1 MTKPIKPLEFAPH
14 IAARTP
20 MRHKVL
26 KIVGLFIMASITL
39 MGLGYLQSE
48 TLNSVRAFVRGEGLW
63 AKGQKDAV
71 FYLER
76 YVHNHE
82 DSDFKHFK
90 QALEVNLGDKE
101 ARLALQENPPNRDR
115 AEKGFLKGDNHP
127 DDVANMMDFFVRFKD
142 FYHLRVAIE
151 IWTKGDQK
159 IHELSLLGDK
169 IQQCIKNNND
179 ICLTQHTSEL
189 ERLNLELHK
198 IATDF
203 SLILSD
209 GARWVKSTFLIVSSI
224 IISLQFLFIYIVT
237 KRFIFE
243 LNRNEEELL
252 MSENRFFS
260 LYQSNVIGMMEWKLD
275 GTIIEANDAFLDMIG
290 YTQAH
295 LANGKLNWKNI
306 TPKEF
311 EKSDKYAVNEIIK
324 HGMCTPFKKEF
335 IHKDGH
341 HVFVYLGATLLYG
354 EVDKGICFVIDQSVQ
369 KLSETQLK
377 LSAKVFDASND
388 GIIITDKYKHV
399 LAVNPAYCKSAGVD
413 KDQFIGRTPPIL
425 TSQNIPDTL
434 YDEITESLLQN
445 DHWQGDAVDT
455 TASGEIIPVLLSI
468 NAVRDKQY
476 KISHYVINIKDIRHQ
491 KAAEEQL
498 KKLAH
503 FDYLTG
509 LANRSLYQDRLSQ
522 ALIRAKRHSSRC
534 ALLFFDLDNFK
545 PINDQYGHEIG
556 DLALQVVATRLTQ
569 QVRDNDTIARLGGDE
584 FVIIIEDL
592 NTREDAA
599 NLAQKI
605 IESLSKPF
613 HLKDHILHLGCSVG
627 ISIYPDNADDHLSLT
642 RNADIAMYAAKASG
656 SNQYYFYNPSSKS

>member
-1 MTKPIKPLEFAPH
+1 MAKSKQPLEFAPRV
-14 IAARTP
+14 AARPP

-26 KIVGLFIMASITL
+26 LIVGLFIMANMTL
-39 MGLGYLQSE
+39 MGLGYFQSE

-63 AKGQKDAV
+63 SKAQKDAA

-76 YVHNHE
+76 YIQNRKH
-82 DSDFKHFK
+82 SDFQQFK
-90 QALEVNLGDKE
+90 KSLEVNLGDNE

-115 AEKGFLKGDNHP
+115 AEKGFLKGANHP
-127 DDVANMMDFFVRFKD
+127 DDVDNMMDFFVLFQEVYYLK
-142 FYHLRVAIE
+142 VAIE
-151 IWTKGDQK
+151 IWTRGDHK
-159 IHELSLLGDK
+159 IQELISLGDN
-169 IQQCIKNNND
+169 IRHCITQKND
-179 ICLTQHTSEL
+179 ICLNENMINL
-189 ERLNLELHK
+189 EKLNLELHD
-198 IATDF
+198 IATNF

-209 GARWVKSTFLIVSSI
+209 GARWVKSTFLVVSGI
-224 IISLQFLFIYIVT
+224 IISLQFLLIYIIT
-237 KRFIFE
+237 RRFILD

-252 MSENRFFS
+252 VSEKRFLS
-260 LYQSNVIGMMEWKLD
+260 LYQSNVIGMMEWDLD
-275 GTIIEANDAFLDMIG
+275 GNILAANDAYLSMIG
-290 YTQAH
+290 YSQTD
-295 LANGKLNWKNI
+295 LSNGKVNWKKL

-311 EKSDKYAVNEIIK
+311 EQADINAADEILKYGI
-324 HGMCTPFKKEF
+324 CTPFQKEF

-341 HVFVYLGATLLYG
+341 RIYVYLGATLLHG
-354 EVDKGICFVIDQSVQ
+354 ETDKGICFVIDQSLQ

-399 LAVNPAYCKSAGVD
+399 LAVNPAYCKSMGVK
-413 KDQFIGRTPPIL
+413 KDELLGCTPPIL
-425 TSQNIPDTL
+425 TSQNIPETL
-434 YDEITESLLQN
+434 YTEITENLLQN
-445 DHWQGDAVDT
+445 DHWQGDAFDT
-455 TASGEIIPVLLSI
+455 TASGTSIPVLLSI

-476 KISHYVINIKDIRHQ
+476 KISHYVINIKDIREQ
-491 KAAEEQL
+491 KIAEEQL

-556 DLALQVVATRLTQ
+556 DLALQVVASRLKQ

-584 FVIIIEDL
+584 FVIIMEDL
-592 NTREDAA
+592 NTTEDAS

-605 IESLSKPF
+605 IASLSKPF
-613 HLKDHILHLGCSVG
+613 QLKDHTLHLGCSVG
-627 ISIYPDNADDHLSLT
+627 ISIYPDNADDTLTLT
-642 RNADIAMYAAKASG
+642 RNADIAMYAAKATG
-656 SNQYYFYNPSSKS
+656 SNQYYFYNPSFKS

>member
-1 MTKPIKPLEFAPH
+1 
-14 IAARTP
+14 

-26 KIVGLFIMASITL
+26 QIVSLLIMVSITL

-63 AKGQKDAV
+63 AKAQKDAV

-76 YVHNHE
+76 YVHNHD

-101 ARLALQENPPNRDR
+101 ARLALQENPPNRER

-142 FYHLRVAIE
+142 FYYLRIAIE
-151 IWTKGDQK
+151 IWTQGDQK
-159 IHELSLLGDK
+159 IYELSLLGDK
-169 IQQCIKNNND
+169 IHKCIVNNNN

-260 LYQSNVIGMMEWKLD
+260 LYQSNVIGIMEWKLD
-275 GTIIEANDAFLDMIG
+275 GTIIAANDAFLDMIG
-290 YTQAH
+290 YSQNS
-295 LANGKLNWKNI
+295 LEDDKLNWKGI

-311 EKSDKYAVNEIIK
+311 EKADKYFIKEIIK
-324 HGMCTPFKKEF
+324 NGMCTPFKKEF

-341 HVFVYLGATLLYG
+341 RVFAYLGATLLYG
-354 EVDKGICFVIDQSVQ
+354 ETDKGICFVVDQSQQ

-399 LAVNPAYCKSAGVD
+399 LAVNPAYCKSTGVE
-413 KDQFIGRTPPIL
+413 KDQLIGRTPPIL
-425 TSQNIPDTL
+425 ASQNIPDTL
-434 YDEITESLLQN
+434 YDEITESLLQ
-445 DHWQGDAVDT
+445 HGLWQGDAFDT
-455 TASGEIIPVLLSI
+455 TASGEVIPVLLSI
-468 NAVRDKQY
+468 NTVRDKQY
-476 KISHYVINIKDIRHQ
+476 KISHYVINIKDVRQQ

-592 NTREDAA
+592 NTSEDAA

-613 HLKDHILHLGCSVG
+613 QLKDHTLHLGCSVG

-656 SNQYYFYNPSSKS
+656 SNQYYFYNPSFKS